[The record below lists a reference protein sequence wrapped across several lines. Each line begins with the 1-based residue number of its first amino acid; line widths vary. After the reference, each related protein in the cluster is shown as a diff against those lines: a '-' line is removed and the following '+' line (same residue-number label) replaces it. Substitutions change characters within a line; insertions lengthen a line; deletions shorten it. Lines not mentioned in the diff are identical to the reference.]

1 MDQSPPSST
10 GAPARTARSAL
21 ARAAV
26 TATACFGWL
35 MCTLATGAVAA
46 FAALVADIHPNWFVL
61 VLAIPLTLVLKVCGC
76 LRDRWAGPVA
86 AAAVILAAFYAI
98 CLVAIARVAAATGF
112 PFGEAFAT
120 GGVGLI
126 LQVGKL
132 GLSAASLL
140 VYAGAALLAAL
151 VATWLGS
158 SSDHP

>member
-1 MDQSPPSST
+1 MR
-10 GAPARTARSAL
+10 AVL

-26 TATACFGWL
+26 TVTACFGWL

-46 FAALVADIHPNWFVL
+46 FAALVAGIHPSWLVL

-76 LRDRWAGPVA
+76 LRPRWAGPVA

-126 LQVGKL
+126 LQVGTL
-132 GLSAASLL
+132 GLSVLSVLI
-140 VYAGAALLAAL
+140 YAGAVVLAAL
-151 VATWLGS
+151 VATWLAS
-158 SSDHP
+158 RSDRP